1 MIVEIISRGY
11 FVNVIELRG
20 PIKREHHHDMIDLFE
35 KKKLLRKVSLSELNQ
50 SRNKDDHNVREF
62 VLLEREGLKNQINR
76 LI

>member
-1 MIVEIISRGY
+1 
-11 FVNVIELRG
+11 
-20 PIKREHHHDMIDLFE
+20 MIDLFE

-62 VLLEREGLKNQINR
+62 VLLEREGLKNQINK